1 VRLLQQ
7 IRDIFLGEGRG
18 PYTGHAASGHPGEVR
33 IHLDTD
39 LGGDTD
45 DACALA
51 MLLGWPGVEI
61 TGITTVADPG
71 GHRAAYV
78 AHLLR
83 LAGRDDIP
91 LAAGA
96 EVSSTTLGRAYPIVD
111 ERHWPADVIPR
122 PSPPG
127 AALDLLERSLDA
139 GATLVAIGPYTN
151 LALLEIAQS
160 NSLSRQPIVVMG
172 GWVQP
177 PAPGLPQWGPDMD
190 FNVQWDTRAAE
201 VVAATARLTLVTL
214 PATLNAHLRRA
225 DLPRLRAA
233 GPLGQLLAR
242 QSEAHGQVHEME
254 QLGREHP
261 GLPDDLL
268 NFQYD
273 PVACAVA
280 LGWAGAAIE
289 DARLRPRWQ
298 DGVLSFQPH
307 PEGRS
312 TRVVLEVDGAA
323 FGETWLSAVE
333 AASS

>member
-1 VRLLQQ
+1 VR
-7 IRDIFLGEGRG
+7 E
-18 PYTGHAASGHPGEVR
+18 HPGGVR

-51 MLLGWPGVEI
+51 MLLGWPDVEI
-61 TGITTVADPG
+61 TGVTTVADPG
-71 GHRAAYV
+71 GRRAAYV
-78 AHLLR
+78 AHMLR

-96 EVSSTTLGRAYPIVD
+96 EVSATTLGRANPVDD
-111 ERHWPADVIPR
+111 ERHWPASVTPR

-127 AALDLLERSLDA
+127 AALDLLERSLDT

-151 LALLEIAQS
+151 LALLEIS
-160 NSLSRQPIVVMG
+160 RIGSLRRQPVVVMG
-172 GWVQP
+172 GWVEP
-177 PAPGLPQWGPDMD
+177 PAPGLPRWGPEMD

-201 VVAATARLTLVTL
+201 VVAATARLTMVTL

-225 DLPRLRAA
+225 DLPRLWAA

-242 QSEAHGQVHEME
+242 QSEAHAETYQME
-254 QLGREHP
+254 KLGRDHS

-280 LGWAGAAIE
+280 LGWSGATVE
-289 DARLRPRWQ
+289 DIRVRPMRMG
-298 DGVLSFQPH
+298 DVLSFQPH
-307 PEGRS
+307 PDGRS
-312 TRVVLEVDGAA
+312 TRAVLDVDGAA
-323 FGETWLSAVE
+323 FRETWLSAVE
-333 AASS
+333 AAGLSSS

>member
-1 VRLLQQ
+1 
-7 IRDIFLGEGRG
+7 
-18 PYTGHAASGHPGEVR
+18 VR

-51 MLLGWPGVEI
+51 MLLGWPEAEI

-71 GHRAAYV
+71 GRRAAYV
-78 AHLLR
+78 AHLLH
-83 LAGRDDIP
+83 LVGRDDIP

-96 EVSSTTLGRAYPIVD
+96 EVSATTLGRADPVDD
-111 ERHWPADVIPR
+111 ERHWPASVTPR
-122 PSPPG
+122 PAPPG
-127 AALDLLERSLDA
+127 AALDLLERSLDT

-151 LALLEIAQS
+151 LALLEIS
-160 NSLSRQPIVVMG
+160 RIGSLRRQPVVVMG
-172 GWVQP
+172 GWVEP
-177 PAPGLPQWGPDMD
+177 PAPGLPRCGPEMD

-201 VVAATARLTLVTL
+201 VVAATARLTMVTL
-214 PATLNAHLRRA
+214 PATLSAHLRRA

-242 QSEAHGQVHEME
+242 QSEAHAETYQME
-254 QLGREHP
+254 KLGRDNT

-280 LGWAGAAIE
+280 LGWSGATVE
-289 DARLRPRWQ
+289 DIRVRPLRT
-298 DGVLSFQPH
+298 DDVLSFQPH
-307 PEGRS
+307 PDGRS
-312 TRVVLEVDGAA
+312 TRVVLDVDGAA
-323 FGETWLSAVE
+323 FRETWLSAVE
-333 AASS
+333 AAGHWSS

>member
-1 VRLLQQ
+1 VR
-7 IRDIFLGEGRG
+7 E
-18 PYTGHAASGHPGEVR
+18 HPGGVR

-51 MLLGWPGVEI
+51 MLLGWPDVEI
-61 TGITTVADPG
+61 TGVTTVADPG
-71 GHRAAYV
+71 GRRAAYV
-78 AHLLR
+78 AHMLR

-96 EVSSTTLGRAYPIVD
+96 EVSATTLGRADPVDD
-111 ERHWPADVIPR
+111 ERHWPASVTPR

-127 AALDLLERSLDA
+127 AALDLLERSLDT

-151 LALLEIAQS
+151 LALLEICRIG
-160 NSLSRQPIVVMG
+160 SLRRQPVVVMG
-172 GWVQP
+172 GWVEP
-177 PAPGLPQWGPDMD
+177 PAPGLPRWGPEMD

-201 VVAATARLTLVTL
+201 VVAATARLTMVTL

-225 DLPRLRAA
+225 DLPRLWAA

-242 QSEAHGQVHEME
+242 QSEAHAETYQME
-254 QLGREHP
+254 KLGRDHS

-280 LGWAGAAIE
+280 LGWSGATVE
-289 DARLRPRWQ
+289 DIRVRPMRMG
-298 DGVLSFQPH
+298 DVLSFQPH

-312 TRVVLEVDGAA
+312 TRAVLDVDGAA
-323 FGETWLSAVE
+323 FRETWLSAVE
-333 AASS
+333 AAGLSSS

>member
-1 VRLLQQ
+1 VR
-7 IRDIFLGEGRG
+7 E
-18 PYTGHAASGHPGEVR
+18 HPGGVR

-51 MLLGWPGVEI
+51 MLLGWPDVEI
-61 TGITTVADPG
+61 TGVTTVADPG
-71 GHRAAYV
+71 GRRAAYV

-96 EVSSTTLGRAYPIVD
+96 EVSATTLGRADPVDD
-111 ERHWPADVIPR
+111 ERHWPASVTPR

-127 AALDLLERSLDA
+127 AALDLLERSLDT

-151 LALLEIAQS
+151 LALLEIS
-160 NSLSRQPIVVMG
+160 RIGSLRRQPVVVMG
-172 GWVQP
+172 GWVEP
-177 PAPGLPQWGPDMD
+177 PAPGLPRWGPEMD

-201 VVAATARLTLVTL
+201 VVAATARLTMVTL

-225 DLPRLRAA
+225 DLPRLWAA

-242 QSEAHGQVHEME
+242 QSEAHAETYQME
-254 QLGREHP
+254 KLGRDHS

-280 LGWAGAAIE
+280 LGWSGATVE
-289 DARLRPRWQ
+289 DIRVRPMRMG
-298 DGVLSFQPH
+298 DVLSFQPH

-312 TRVVLEVDGAA
+312 TRAVLDVDGAA
-323 FGETWLSAVE
+323 FRETWLSAVE
-333 AASS
+333 AAGLSSS

>member
-1 VRLLQQ
+1 
-7 IRDIFLGEGRG
+7 
-18 PYTGHAASGHPGEVR
+18 VR

-51 MLLGWPGVEI
+51 MLLGWPEAEI

-71 GHRAAYV
+71 GRRAAYV
-78 AHLLR
+78 AHLLH
-83 LAGRDDIP
+83 LVGRDDIP

-96 EVSSTTLGRAYPIVD
+96 EVSATTLGRADPVDD
-111 ERHWPADVIPR
+111 ERHWPASVTPR
-122 PSPPG
+122 PAPPG
-127 AALDLLERSLDA
+127 AALDLLERSLDT

-151 LALLEIAQS
+151 LALLEIS
-160 NSLSRQPIVVMG
+160 RIGSLRRQPVVVMG
-172 GWVQP
+172 GWVEP
-177 PAPGLPQWGPDMD
+177 SPGLPRWGPEMD

-201 VVAATARLTLVTL
+201 VVAATARLTMVTL
-214 PATLNAHLRRA
+214 PATLSAHLRRA

-242 QSEAHGQVHEME
+242 QSEAHAETYQME
-254 QLGREHP
+254 KLGRDHS

-280 LGWAGAAIE
+280 LGWSGATVE
-289 DARLRPRWQ
+289 DIRVRPLRT
-298 DGVLSFQPH
+298 DDVLSFQPH
-307 PEGRS
+307 PDGRS
-312 TRVVLEVDGAA
+312 TRVVLDVDGAA
-323 FGETWLSAVE
+323 FRETWLSAVE
-333 AASS
+333 AAGHWSS